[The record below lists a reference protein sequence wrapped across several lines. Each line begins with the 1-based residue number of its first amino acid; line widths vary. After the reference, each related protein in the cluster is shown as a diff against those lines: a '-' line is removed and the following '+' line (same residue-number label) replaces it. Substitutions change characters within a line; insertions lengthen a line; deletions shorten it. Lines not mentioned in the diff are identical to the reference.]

1 MKALIVSDIHGSASA
16 TEKALAYFESF
27 HCDYLF
33 LLGDLLY
40 HGPRN
45 VLPLGH
51 DTIEVVELL
60 NSLSE
65 KIIAVRGN
73 CDSEMDQ
80 SLLSFSCMADYVP
93 VFDEPHR
100 LFLTHGHLWEPALFP
115 KSKTDAILSGHTHRP
130 SLQFNVNGVLCFN
143 PGSISLPRGEF
154 APTFG
159 FYNQGEF
166 SLHLLEQGEEIAK
179 MAFPTK

>member
-33 LLGDLLY
+33 LLEICFY

-45 VLPLGH
+45 VLPLGQV
-51 DTIEVVELL
+51 TIEVVDNPMKKSLL
-60 NSLSE
+60 PVDRIR
-65 KIIAVRGN
+65 KIL
-73 CDSEMDQ
+73 Q
-80 SLLSFSCMADYVP
+80 SLYLFLYGRLCSC
-93 VFDEPHR
+93 FDEPL